1 MSFTGQNPRQMVMC
15 PFTNFFCP
23 CMESCPQNGYGMG
36 YCFMRS
42 TIKCC
47 PVWVVN
53 LCARS
58 RTMVD
63 PWRVGR
69 YLTYVINF
77 WSNQIEFFQQMNFLK
92 EMWIFFQRE
101 WHDFQEVR
109 KTLHMDISIPL
120 ASRRGKR
127 IMTIFY
133 DKKNGISCLYKQR
146 SFIILYNIIHDHVWW
161 IDRLGFYSH
170 RERLFANSF
179 RWPRVPSGTNHHQR
193 VWQIE

>member
-1 MSFTGQNPRQMVMC
+1 MFFTGQNPRQMAMC

-23 CMESCPQNGYGMG
+23 CMETCPQNGYGMG

-58 RTMVD
+58 RTVVD

-69 YLTYVINF
+69 SVTSSIFDPIKSNF
-77 WSNQIEFFQQMNFLK
+77 SNRRIFRKKCEF
-92 EMWIFFQRE
+92 FFQRE

-120 ASRRGKR
+120 TSRGGKR

-133 DKKNGISCLYKQR
+133 DKKKWH
-146 SFIILYNIIHDHVWW
+146 IL
-161 IDRLGFYSH
+161 S
-170 RERLFANSF
+170 S
-179 RWPRVPSGTNHHQR
+179 
-193 VWQIE
+193 QIEVIFRYI